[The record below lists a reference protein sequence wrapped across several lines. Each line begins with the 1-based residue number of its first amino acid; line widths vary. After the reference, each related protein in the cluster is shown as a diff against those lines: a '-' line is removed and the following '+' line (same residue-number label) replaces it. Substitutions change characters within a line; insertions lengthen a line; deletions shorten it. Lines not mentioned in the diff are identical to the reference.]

1 MSSFISRKLGF
12 GLFVTVIMSVVM
24 LLALAVPASA
34 ISDSDK
40 DGVAK
45 QKDNCRNTYNPNQ
58 EDLDGDRVGDACDP
72 DKDGD
77 GKPNALDP
85 CPADASDSCVV
96 APPLPP
102 NTNITAGPSG
112 TVSNSSASFS
122 FGSDKSATYECSL
135 NGSAFAPC
143 TSPKSY
149 SDLADGQHTFRVRA
163 EDTAGSVDQSPASR
177 TWTVQA
183 GIILPPVPEPTGA
196 RTQGAYATGAPWTPS
211 VIDSFTTLT
220 SKRPSVVHWFE
231 SWSDTGFYKANY
243 DAVYARGSVPM
254 VTWQPWNHRNSISD
268 QPEYQLQDITNGNHD
283 AYIHTYARDAAAYG
297 KTIYL
302 RPMQEMN
309 SDWFPWGVCTNGNSP
324 SQYAP
329 AYRHIVDIF
338 RSEGATNVKFVWT
351 PNIQTNCSNYQTL
364 YPGDT
369 YVDWVGLD
377 GYNWGTSQ
385 GWSTWQSPTQLFKA
399 SYDELVSVAPN
410 KPAMIA
416 EYGCAELGGDKAAW
430 IRNLYLDAVP
440 NQMPN
445 IKLIMVYHE
454 VWSGVDWR
462 VNSSAASLAAYREVT
477 GDARYQAT
485 LP

>member
-1 MSSFISRKLGF
+1 MI
-12 GLFVTVIMSVVM
+12 
-24 LLALAVPASA
+24 
-34 ISDSDK
+34 
-40 DGVAK
+40 
-45 QKDNCRNTYNPNQ
+45 
-58 EDLDGDRVGDACDP
+58 
-72 DKDGD
+72 
-77 GKPNALDP
+77 
-85 CPADASDSCVV
+85 
-96 APPLPP
+96 
-102 NTNITAGPSG
+102 
-112 TVSNSSASFS
+112 
-122 FGSDKSATYECSL
+122 
-135 NGSAFAPC
+135 
-143 TSPKSY
+143 
-149 SDLADGQHTFRVRA
+149 
-163 EDTAGSVDQSPASR
+163 
-177 TWTVQA
+177 
-183 GIILPPVPEPTGA
+183 
-196 RTQGAYATGAPWTPS
+196 
-211 VIDSFTTLT
+211 
-220 SKRPSVVHWFE
+220 
-231 SWSDTGFYKANY
+231 
-243 DAVYARGSVPM
+243 
-254 VTWQPWNHRNSISD
+254 TWQPWNHRNSINN

-283 AYIHTYARDAAAYG
+283 AYIHTFARDAAAYG

-338 RSEGATNVKFVWT
+338 RAEGASNVKFVWT

-385 GWSTWQSPTQLFKA
+385 SWSTWQSPTQLFKA
-399 SYDELVSVAPN
+399 SYDELVSVASG

-416 EYGCAELGGDKAAW
+416 EYGSAEQGGDKAAW
-430 IRNLYLDAVP
+430 IRDLYLDAVP

-462 VNSSAASLAAYREVT
+462 VNSSAASMAAYREAT